1 MSSENDEIQMTNV
14 EGMTKC
20 QMPNRHRL
28 FILAF
33 VINSSF
39 DIRASTFHGRC

>member
-1 MSSENDEIQMTNV
+1 
-14 EGMTKC
+14 
-20 QMPNRHRL
+20 MPNAEQGP

-39 DIRASTFHGRC
+39 DIRASTFHGSCSFVVR